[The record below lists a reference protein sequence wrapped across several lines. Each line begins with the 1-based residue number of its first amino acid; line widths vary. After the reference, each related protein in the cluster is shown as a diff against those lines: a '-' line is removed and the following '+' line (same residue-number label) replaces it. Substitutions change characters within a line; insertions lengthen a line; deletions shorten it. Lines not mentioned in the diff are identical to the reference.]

1 LIKTI
6 GIIGSGIA
14 GLSTA
19 KILKQLGYTVTVFER
34 EPDLGGVWSSARRY
48 PGLTTQNPRTTYAFS
63 DFPMPESWPEWPSG
77 EQVQS
82 YLTDYARHF
91 GILEAIHLSRE
102 VVRASPAAGGRGW
115 VLETRSMADG
125 STTEHA
131 FDFLVVC
138 NGIFCTPFVPEYAG
152 AEAFRAAGGTLCH
165 TSQFT
170 DAGKAHGKHVV
181 VVGYGKSS
189 CDVAQSLLAEAASMN
204 VVARHLTWKI
214 PKLIGGVLNF
224 KYLFFTRMGEGLFRY
239 IRVRGFE
246 KFLHGPG
253 LPMRNAMM
261 GSVAAII
268 ARQYRLRRIGLHPER
283 HLETIARSTVSLVT
297 DGFYDAIADGRIGF
311 HKGAEIAEL
320 SPGKAR
326 LSNGKTIP
334 ADIVIAG
341 TGWNQQI
348 PFMDEASRARILD
361 PDGNFRLFRSMLPVG
376 LKDIAF
382 NGFNSSF
389 FSQLNAEIGAM
400 WIGDY
405 LRGGIPLPSESQ
417 QNRDIDERLSW
428 MEARTDGKH
437 CKGTNII
444 PFSIHH
450 MDELLEDMGLA
461 LSAGKRLMQWFAVL
475 DPADYAPGLRALL
488 ARYGGQGS

>member
-1 LIKTI
+1 VTLNI

-14 GLSTA
+14 GLSSA
-19 KILKQLGYTVTVFER
+19 KILRQLGYAVTLFER
-34 EPDLGGVWSSARRY
+34 EPDLGGVWASSRRY

-63 DFPMPESWPEWPSG
+63 DFPMPKHWPEWPSG
-77 EQVQS
+77 EQVQQ

-91 GILEAIHLSRE
+91 GILDRIHLATE
-102 VVRASPAAGGRGW
+102 VVNASPGAGGRGW
-115 VLETRSMADG
+115 ELRTRSVHDG
-125 STTEHA
+125 STDEHR

-138 NGIFCTPFVPEYAG
+138 NGIFCTPFVPDYPG
-152 AEAFRAAGGTLCH
+152 AEAFRAAGGRVCH

-170 DAGKAHGKHVV
+170 RAEDARGKHVV

-189 CDVAQSLLAEAASMN
+189 CDVAQSLLSAAAGMN
-204 VVARHLTWKI
+204 VVVRHLTWKI

-253 LPMRNAMM
+253 LPLRNAMM
-261 GSVAAII
+261 GTVAAVI
-268 ARQYRLRRIGLHPER
+268 ARQYRLRSIGLHPEK
-283 HLETIARSTVSLVT
+283 HLETIARSTVSLAT
-297 DGFYDAIADGRIGF
+297 EGFYDAIADGRIGF
-311 HKGAEIAEL
+311 HKGAEIVEL
-320 SPGKAR
+320 RPGEAV
-326 LSNGKTIP
+326 LSNGRTVP

-341 TGWNQQI
+341 TGWDQQI
-348 PFMDEASRARILD
+348 PFMDQASQARILD
-361 PDGNFRLFRSMLPVG
+361 KQGNFRLFRSMLPVG
-376 LKDIAF
+376 LRDIAF

-405 LRGGIPLPSESQ
+405 LKGGIRLPDEAQ
-417 QNRDIDERLSW
+417 QNRDIDERLAW
-428 MEARTDGKH
+428 MQARTDGKH

-450 MDELLEDMGLA
+450 MDELLRDMGLQ
-461 LSAGKRLMQWFAVL
+461 LSAPRRVAQWFEVL
-475 DPADYAPGLRALL
+475 DPSDYAPRLEALL
-488 ARYGGQGS
+488 ARYGVR